1 MRRIVTAVIVVA
13 VLAVGGL
20 AYAEGQPADPLLS
33 GGFAAPPGAPSP
45 TPGRASAPS
54 RAASPG
60 PSPSAPP
67 RADSARPARN
77 LLRGAI
83 HGQLLV
89 REPGTG
95 TTRTVVFDRGKL
107 SSVSESALRLER
119 PDGVSVTVA
128 VTAATSFE
136 GTSRE
141 QLQPG
146 APVVVVSSGG
156 TAERV
161 LSRGAGGEACNA
173 RPRLCQRLRSRIG
186 GRPVS
191 LGQAGGGAGNISAS
205 PEGETGTF

>member
-1 MRRIVTAVIVVA
+1 M
-13 VLAVGGL
+13 
-20 AYAEGQPADPLLS
+20 
-33 GGFAAPPGAPSP
+33 
-45 TPGRASAPS
+45 PGRASAPA
-54 RAASPG
+54 RAASAG
-60 PSPSAPP
+60 PSGSASSP
-67 RADSARPARN
+67 ADSAKPARH
-77 LLRGAI
+77 LLRGAV
-83 HGQLLV
+83 HGELLV

-95 TTRTVVFDRGKL
+95 TTRTVVFDRGEL
-107 SSVSESALRLER
+107 SSVSESSLRLER

-128 VTAATSFE
+128 VTAATTFG
-136 GTSRE
+136 GTPRE

-146 APVVVVSSGG
+146 AQLVVVSSGG

-161 LSRGAGGEACNA
+161 LARGAGGAAGEACNT